1 MPRPYTSAV
10 LPTDAAMPFD
20 PKRHHRRS
28 IRLPRHDYTSAGAYF
43 VTLVTVDR
51 DCLFDDPR
59 HRAIAERCWLALP
72 RHFLH
77 TALDAWIVMPNHL
90 HGIVVLQ
97 DPPEAAHRG
106 PTLDR
111 TRPRPGLQPGSLGT
125 VVGTFKSVTAR
136 RINRLRRTPSFP
148 VWQRNYYERIVRD
161 ERELQHIRAYITANP
176 TRWNLDR
183 ENPDRIEAR
192 DAWSPDEDQWFA

>member
-1 MPRPYTSAV
+1 M
-10 LPTDAAMPFD
+10 
-20 PKRHHRRS
+20 
-28 IRLPRHDYTSAGAYF
+28 
-43 VTLVTVDR
+43 
-51 DCLFDDPR
+51 
-59 HRAIAERCWLALP
+59 
-72 RHFLH
+72 
-77 TALDAWIVMPNHL
+77 
-90 HGIVVLQ
+90 
-97 DPPEAAHRG
+97 
-106 PTLDR
+106 DR